1 MSERHDR
8 AAKRVA
14 DARAMVDWS
23 LARWQRAAGKGW
35 RAEVRAI
42 DSLQRQLNELA
53 SALATG
59 PRED

>member
-14 DARAMVDWS
+14 DARAMVAWT

-35 RAEVRAI
+35 RAELLAL
-42 DSLQRQLNELA
+42 DSLQRQLHELG

-59 PRED
+59 PRDD